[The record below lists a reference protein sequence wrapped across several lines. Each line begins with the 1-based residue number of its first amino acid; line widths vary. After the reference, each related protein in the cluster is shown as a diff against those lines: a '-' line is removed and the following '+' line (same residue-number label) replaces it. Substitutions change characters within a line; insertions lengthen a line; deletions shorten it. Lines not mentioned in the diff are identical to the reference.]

1 MIIDIINCFVLE
13 FLGGEHIVYAIL
25 KNITTTLLLCYM
37 DITGILFIYY
47 GGKLYLML
55 YRLSKVVHSS
65 TITNHMR
72 KVAIVTFIGGFILI
86 IKSGVM
92 LYHVIK
98 LFIDRRETPIEDML
112 WIVVPYH
119 VITEILPLTFFQIFL
134 WRNNSEETEEKEE
147 DVEVNSRNSRNSNR
161 KSNIKDRNQE
171 EEEEEDVLMPIY
183 KKAIIEI

>member
-1 MIIDIINCFVLE
+1 
-13 FLGGEHIVYAIL
+13 
-25 KNITTTLLLCYM
+25 M
-37 DITGILFIYY
+37 DITGILFIYF
-47 GGKLYLML
+47 GVKLFLML

-72 KVAIVTFIGGFILI
+72 KVAIVTFVGGFILI

-112 WIVVPYH
+112 FIVVPYH

-134 WRNNSEETEEKEE
+134 WKNNSEEQEEEE
-147 DVEVNSRNSRNSNR
+147 GEKSRSSRSR
-161 KSNIKDRNQE
+161 KSSRNQE
-171 EEEEEDVLMPIY
+171 EEEQEQEEEDVLMPIY

>member
-37 DITGILFIYY
+37 DITGVLFIYF
-47 GGKLYLML
+47 GVKLFLML

-72 KVAIVTFIGGFILI
+72 KVAIVTFVGGFILI

-98 LFIDRRETPIEDML
+98 LFIDRKETPIEDML
-112 WIVVPYH
+112 FIVVPYH

-134 WRNNSEETEEKEE
+134 WKSNSEEQEEEQEQGEKSRSSRSRKS
-147 DVEVNSRNSRNSNR
+147 SRN
-161 KSNIKDRNQE
+161 QV